1 MNIRSSLFKLYKI
14 NQETVFFRHCVYSE
28 SGTAKDGHMHIKNM
42 ILNKTSQK
50 WNILHRRSNF
60 DAVCRSGRLPDMIS
74 DRKAY
79 LRLHELQQMQW
90 RQCTV

>member
-1 MNIRSSLFKLYKI
+1 MHLEVKIIRYNVQKIMNIRSSLFKLYKI

-50 WNILHRRSNF
+50 
-60 DAVCRSGRLPDMIS
+60 
-74 DRKAY
+74 
-79 LRLHELQQMQW
+79 
-90 RQCTV
+90 